1 MNGLMS
7 TEQFIDADDL
17 RKSGQDRRRGRI
29 ERKHK
34 EKDLWHERRLAK
46 EQ

>member
-1 MNGLMS
+1 MNELAQGWAVLD
-7 TEQFIDADDL
+7 EYGKQEAAA
-17 RKSGQDRRRGRI
+17 RRRDRLN
-29 ERKHK
+29 RKHK